1 MESINF
7 PTVCWNQEIVMLAW
21 SYELLDGQNCVSPNF
36 GKSSLQ
42 FRRFNV
48 SALISI
54 FLDLMIKESVQFH
67 VMLVRP
73 FWQKTRVSLYGF
85 TEKFWYQ
92 QCDDLYVEAIQTII
106 PSSCVNTQCVWCTYK
121 HTSSDRMQALISVIT
136 MPCRCHCAE
145 ILKWNMVQY
154 NPKSELYSILQY
166 CNTLLRKR
174 IKREK

>member
-1 MESINF
+1 
-7 PTVCWNQEIVMLAW
+7 MLAW

-73 FWQKTRVSLYGF
+73 FWQKTCVSPLWFHWKVLIPAMWWLVCGSNTNNSSQFLCKYTVCMHLQTHIVRSHAGANF
-85 TEKFWYQ
+85 RDYNALPLTLCWDIKMKYNT
-92 QCDDLYVEAIQTII
+92 IQ
-106 PSSCVNTQCVWCTYK
+106 
-121 HTSSDRMQALISVIT
+121 
-136 MPCRCHCAE
+136 
-145 ILKWNMVQY
+145 
-154 NPKSELYSILQY
+154 KSELYSI
-166 CNTLLRKR
+166 
-174 IKREK
+174 